1 MSSGQEVGDIFGEGS
16 GPATSLLR
24 SPTVLIASIGLF
36 GMNVYFFHV
45 IKIDYIRVLNLDLEK
60 EKAKKSEFTSG
71 EDSTDLELMTTSLLG
86 TSTIPTTTTKNTTTT
101 TATVNATITS
111 NGVSSGGEQVTASML
126 IGLSVGLM
134 ALLHLSS
141 FIWITMLGGTPL
153 GAIFFFYAIVL
164 CGIGIPFPQT
174 SWIRRSSLY
183 VIKRIAELLNPR
195 CACISYQKKERPIPF
210 MDVFVADGMCS
221 LSKVR

>member
-45 IKIDYIRVLNLDLEK
+45 FKIDYIRVLNLDLEK
-60 EKAKKSEFTSG
+60 EKEKVKKSELNS
-71 EDSTDLELMTTSLLG
+71 EEESNDLELMTSSLLG
-86 TSTIPTTTTKNTTTT
+86 VSTTTSTTTTVSS
-101 TATVNATITS
+101 A
-111 NGVSSGGEQVTASML
+111 VSSGEHVTASML

-134 ALLHLSS
+134 TLLHLSS
-141 FIWITMLGGTPL
+141 FVWITMVGGTPL

-174 SWIRRSSLY
+174 FWIRRSSLY

-195 CACISYQKKERPIPF
+195 CACISYQLKERPIPF

-221 LSKVR
+221 LSKVC